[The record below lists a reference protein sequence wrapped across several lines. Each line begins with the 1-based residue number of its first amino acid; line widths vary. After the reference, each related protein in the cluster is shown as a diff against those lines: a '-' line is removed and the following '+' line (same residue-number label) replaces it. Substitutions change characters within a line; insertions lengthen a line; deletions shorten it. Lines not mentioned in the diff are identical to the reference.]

1 MLAAMVLCSSVAEPG
16 KGVRHKGFSVH
27 VCPST
32 VTLRSP
38 SSYTLVTFPIFP
50 RAWKDFICFNKSDA
64 SFLFQI
70 LFLEVTAIS
79 PPTRHLQLTG
89 ERFHVSIRFP
99 NNLKQIQSTTSRREK
114 RRRHYNWCPKSIKV
128 HLPTA
133 LHPPTLHGLAAVV
146 SHELCHPSTLLHR
159 QRKKQIN
166 DKWLAD
172 GKSNVDCCHRIE
184 LEYLLVQWHDEPF
197 RRVLYT
203 VGIKELLPICHPTA
217 WDNHSFSK
225 RWIQLTSAMRGFHPP
240 WPSCISRSRSASTV
254 TLTLSPTLN
263 AGTPPGEPGP
273 RGVLLA
279 ESLDN
284 PKTGRASR

>member
-89 ERFHVSIRFP
+89 ERVSIRFP

-114 RRRHYNWCPKSIKV
+114 RRRHYNWCPKSIK
-128 HLPTA
+128 
-133 LHPPTLHGLAAVV
+133 
-146 SHELCHPSTLLHR
+146 STLT
-159 QRKKQIN
+159 
-166 DKWLAD
+166 D
-172 GKSNVDCCHRIE
+172 RI
-184 LEYLLVQWHDEPF
+184 
-197 RRVLYT
+197 T
-203 VGIKELLPICHPTA
+203 ST
-217 WDNHSFSK
+217 HS
-225 RWIQLTSAMRGFHPP
+225 P
-240 WPSCISRSRSASTV
+240 WPRCSSFTWAMSSV
-254 TLTLSPTLN
+254 NLTASPTEK
-263 AGTPPGEPGP
+263 ADK
-273 RGVLLA
+273 R
-279 ESLDN
+279 
-284 PKTGRASR
+284 